1 MKARWVQERCQEK
14 SKERQEEE
22 EEEEDEGENQDE
34 DENENEDEEEDKE
47 ESGAV
52 QNWQEQSE
60 SMSDGVRNGKGTS
73 RLLEVGTGKAT
84 KVYRKKWGDRES
96 R

>member
-1 MKARWVQERCQEK
+1 
-14 SKERQEEE
+14 
-22 EEEEDEGENQDE
+22 
-34 DENENEDEEEDKE
+34 
-47 ESGAV
+47 V